1 MNLNK
6 TIANLEK
13 NRMNVRVAENK
24 EEALKILEQLLPIGG
39 SVTHGGSVTLSE
51 CGVPQ
56 LLKNGNYEYL
66 DRTAVA
72 DPMEVYQKGYGADV
86 FLTSANAITEN
97 GELYNV
103 DGNSNRISAI
113 CFGPKKVIVLAGVNK
128 IVASLDDAIYRVKTV
143 AAPLNAKR
151 LSCDTYCAKLGKC
164 VSLEKKDA
172 TMTDGCG
179 TEKRICRNYLIS
191 SAQRDPDRITVILIK
206 ENLGY

>member
-151 LSCDTYCAKLGKC
+151 LSCDTYCAKFGKC

-179 TEKRICRNYLIS
+179 AEKRICRNYLIS

>member
-72 DPMEVYQKGYGADV
+72 NPMEVYQKGYGADV

-151 LSCDTYCAKLGKC
+151 LSCDTYCAKFGKC

-179 TEKRICRNYLIS
+179 AEKRICRNYLIS
-191 SAQRDPDRITVILIK
+191 SAQRDPERITVILIK

>member
-151 LSCDTYCAKLGKC
+151 LSCDTYCAKFGKC

-179 TEKRICRNYLIS
+179 AKKRICRNYLIS